1 MGAGMTDYAAVTRT
15 VQRVELDA
23 NAVLKQAWRLYKRL
37 FFRSVLMGAAVF
49 GVIHFVQALAGSGRS
64 GIALTLLALTLSI
77 GGVALVQG
85 GLVEIV
91 RGLHDDGD
99 DDVSVVEALSRASGR
114 VLKLVSVSFL
124 VGLGIALASLLLVI
138 PGLIVAIRWAVAVP
152 AAMLEDGNA
161 RDALRRSRA
170 LLAGNGWSV
179 FKVIFAVGAVN
190 LVVVLP
196 LTIAAHGHGQV
207 AIWAATTL
215 GSALTAPYAA
225 HALTVIYYAL
235 VQPGRPVVLDPG
247 KRWESVWAAE
257 SDVPGEPDSVW
268 KEYERRFDEREQHWS

>member
-1 MGAGMTDYAAVTRT
+1 MTDYAAVTRT

-23 NAVLKQAWRLYKRL
+23 NAVLKQAWALYKRL
-37 FFRSVLMGAAVF
+37 FFRSVAMGAAIF

-64 GIALTLLALTLSI
+64 GIGLTLLALTLSI

-114 VLKLVSVSFL
+114 VLKLVCVSFL
-124 VGLGIALASLLLVI
+124 VGIGIALASLLLVI

-170 LLAGNGWSV
+170 LLTGNGWSV
-179 FKVIFAVGAVN
+179 FKVIFAVGAIN

-196 LTIAAHGHGQV
+196 LTIAAHGHGQF
-207 AIWAATTL
+207 AIWVATTL

-235 VQPGRPVVLDPG
+235 VQPGRPVVLEPG

-257 SDVPGEPDSVW
+257 PEVAAEPESVW

>member
-1 MGAGMTDYAAVTRT
+1 MTDYAAVTRT
-15 VQRVELDA
+15 VQRVELDP
-23 NAVLKQAWRLYKRL
+23 NAVLKQAWLLYKRL
-37 FFRSVLMGAAVF
+37 FFRSVFMSAAVF
-49 GVIHFVQALAGSGRS
+49 GVIHLVQALAGSGRS
-64 GIALTLLALTLSI
+64 GIALTLFALMLSI

-91 RGLHDDGD
+91 KGLHDNGD
-99 DDVSVVEALSRASGR
+99 DDVSVFEALSRASGR
-114 VLKLVSVSFL
+114 VLKLVCVSFL
-124 VGLGIALASLLLVI
+124 VGLGVALASLLFVI
-138 PGLIVAIRWAVAVP
+138 PGLIVAVRWAVAVP
-152 AAMLEDGNA
+152 VAMLEDGNA

-179 FKVIFAVGAVN
+179 FKVIFAVGVLN

-196 LTIAAHGHGQV
+196 LTLVAHGHGQIG
-207 AIWAATTL
+207 IWAATTL

-247 KRWESVWAAE
+247 KRWESVWATDSGNSEELGKPE
-257 SDVPGEPDSVW
+257 SAW
-268 KEYERRFDEREQHWS
+268 NEYERRFDEREQRWT

>member
-1 MGAGMTDYAAVTRT
+1 MTDYAAVTRT
-15 VQRVELDA
+15 VQRVELDP
-23 NAVLKQAWRLYKRL
+23 NAVLKQAWLLYKRL

-49 GVIHFVQALAGSGRS
+49 GVIHFVQALAASGRS
-64 GIALTLLALTLSI
+64 GVALTLLALMLSI

-99 DDVSVVEALSRASGR
+99 DDVSVFEALSRASGR
-114 VLKLVSVSFL
+114 VLKLVCVSFL
-124 VGLGIALASLLLVI
+124 VGLGVALASLLFVI
-138 PGLIVAIRWAVAVP
+138 PGLILAVRWAVAVP

-179 FKVIFAVGAVN
+179 FKVIFAVGVLN
-190 LVVVLP
+190 LVVVVP
-196 LTIAAHGHGQV
+196 LTIAAHGHGEFG
-207 AIWAATTL
+207 IWVATTL

-235 VQPGRPVVLDPG
+235 VQPGRPVVLEPG
-247 KRWESVWAAE
+247 KRWESVWTAE
-257 SDVPGEPDSVW
+257 PDPSEGPGEPDSAW
-268 KEYERRFDEREQHWS
+268 KEYERRFDEREQRWS